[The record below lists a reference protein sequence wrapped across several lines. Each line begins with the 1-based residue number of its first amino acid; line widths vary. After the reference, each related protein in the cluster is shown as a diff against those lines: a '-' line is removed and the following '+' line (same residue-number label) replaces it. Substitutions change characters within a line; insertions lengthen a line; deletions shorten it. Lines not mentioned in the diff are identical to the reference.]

1 MAFKTNLGLTI
12 LFVSVPSLSYADK
25 FHLYTGANYITG
37 KYGSEESTDIIY
49 IPITAKYEL
58 DNTSFKVTIPWLSI
72 KGPGSVTSAGTPV
85 TLNTTANRKT
95 TTESGLGD
103 IVASITQSFTF
114 FEEHPIYV
122 DFTGKVKFATASE
135 SKGLGTGENDYS
147 VLADV
152 YKPLSHALTLFGGVG
167 YKVFGDPS
175 WKNFNN
181 VWSSNLGI
189 SYKINQKISAGIT
202 GDIRQATS
210 NSAEPLREI
219 TGFSSYKFN
228 KHYKLQAYVSKGY
241 SDASSDFG
249 CGFMLKRSF

>member
-1 MAFKTNLGLTI
+1 MTFKFNVGLAI
-12 LFVSVPSLSYADK
+12 LFVSLPSLSYADK

-58 DNTSFKVTIPWLSI
+58 KNTSFKLTIPWLSI

-85 TLNTTANRKT
+85 TVNRSATSKT

-103 IVASITQSFTF
+103 IVASITQSFYLF
-114 FEEHPIYV
+114 NEHPLYV
-122 DFTGKVKFATASE
+122 DVTGKVKVATASE
-135 SKGLGTGENDYS
+135 SKGLGTGKNDYS
-147 VLADV
+147 VITDL
-152 YKPLSHALTLFGGVG
+152 YKPLSKSFTLFGGIG

-181 VWSSNLGI
+181 VWSSSLGF
-189 SYKINQKISAGIT
+189 SYKINTKVNAGLV

-228 KHYKLQAYVSKGY
+228 KNYKLQAYVSKGY
-241 SDASSDFG
+241 SDASSDLG
-249 CGFMLKRSF
+249 AGFMLKRSF